1 MSDEEEHDLRSRE
14 KILAA
19 AKTESGHKGNQ
30 TRLQTVNNELVRNQT
45 HQQQRLEN
53 ELELLRDRLRIYT
66 WWSRALT
73 ILLVILSALS
83 LTSQIGLI

>member
-14 KILAA
+14 EILAA

-45 HQQQRLEN
+45 HQ
-53 ELELLRDRLRIYT
+53 
-66 WWSRALT
+66 
-73 ILLVILSALS
+73 
-83 LTSQIGLI
+83 